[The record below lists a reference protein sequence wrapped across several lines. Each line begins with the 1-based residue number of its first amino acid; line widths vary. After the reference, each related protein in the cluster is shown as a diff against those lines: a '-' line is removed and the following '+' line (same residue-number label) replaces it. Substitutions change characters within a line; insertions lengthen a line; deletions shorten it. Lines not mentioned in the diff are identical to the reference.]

1 MMTSRL
7 AALLAVGTLWLAGT
21 QAQALSF
28 PREPLDDAIVL
39 LETDP
44 VAAVALLETLS
55 ADGDVEAKATLA
67 MALGSDLAGI
77 ESDPE
82 RSERLWSEALAG
94 GSQNARLNIGTR
106 QLLND
111 DPADDAAAFAMLQGL
126 DTQFARPS
134 AYPLGRA
141 YLFGYGVE
149 QDLAQGSRL
158 MKAAVVADPDNID
171 AQFLLGRAY
180 LNGWGIPANS
190 ASAFRHLKIAAD
202 AGDPRAQ
209 WNVGMMLLS
218 GDGVGADEPLAYR
231 YVRQA
236 GEQNHE
242 EGMISL
248 AVMLALGQGVAINA
262 SEARTWYDRASRQ
275 GSAHAL
281 RALGMMLLVGEG
293 GPSDPITG
301 AAYVEMSA
309 AAGDSIATSA
319 LQRYAD
325 LLARQP
331 RTSVDAVK
339 AKWSREHGPLH

>member
-7 AALLAVGTLWLAGT
+7 AALLAIGTLWLAGT
-21 QAQALSF
+21 QAQALSSL
-28 PREPLDDAIVL
+28 REPLDDAIVL

-44 VAAVALLETLS
+44 AAAVALLETLS
-55 ADGDVEAKATLA
+55 AEGDVEATATLA
-67 MALGSDLAGI
+67 MALGSHLPGI
-77 ESDPE
+77 ESDLE
-82 RSERLWSEALAG
+82 RSEHLWAEALAG
-94 GSQNARLNIGTR
+94 GSQNARLHIGTR

-111 DPADDAAAFAMLQGL
+111 DPADDAAAIAMLQGL
-126 DTQFARPS
+126 DTQFAPLS

-141 YLFGYGVE
+141 YLFGDGVE
-149 QDLAQGSRL
+149 RDLTKGSRL
-158 MKAAVVADPDNID
+158 MKTAVVADPDNID

-180 LNGWGIPANS
+180 LEGWGIPANS

-202 AGDPRAQ
+202 GGDPRAQ

-218 GDGVGADEPLAYR
+218 GEGVRADERQAYR

-236 GEQNHE
+236 AEQDHE
-242 EGMISL
+242 SGMISL
-248 AVMLALGQGVAINA
+248 AVMLALGQGVAIDA
-262 SEARTWYDRASRQ
+262 SEARTWYDRAARG

-281 RALGMMLLVGEG
+281 RSLGMMLLVGEG

-309 AAGDSIATSA
+309 AAGDEIAGAA

-325 LLARQP
+325 LLTQQP
-331 RTSVDAVK
+331 RSAVDAVK
-339 AKWSREHGPLH
+339 AKWARESGPLH